1 MKEGDTMSL
10 TMGEKIKVM
19 LSRRNMTLSQLAEAT
34 GQSRQNMS
42 NKMSRDNFTE
52 KELRAIAKALDC
64 TFSACFKMN
73 DTGEE
78 V

>member
-1 MKEGDTMSL
+1 MSL

>member
-1 MKEGDTMSL
+1 MIML

-19 LSRRNMTLSQLAEAT
+19 LGRRNMTVAQLAELT

-52 KELRAIAKALDC
+52 NELRKIAEALDC
-64 TFSACFKMN
+64 TYHANFTMN
-73 DTGEE
+73 DTGE
-78 V
+78 VI